1 MKSIAKLLSLGV
13 VLGASVAAHATTLSG
28 TINMSSNA
36 FVSANITTT
45 GVTFNDTNTGAI
57 INSNQETT
65 TYGTGD
71 FATIVG
77 TDEVDLPGT
86 ILLSSITAYNP
97 SQAVGNQGLTIFS
110 FSQVAVN
117 SVTHEFR
124 FQAFSAT
131 QNVGTVP
138 GYAFFGFLE
147 QSKDGGVTYDVV
159 NANSEFDISNT
170 GRMTNVAFSSTDI
183 NPPASTPEPN
193 SLILLGTG
201 LVSAAGI
208 AMRKRRLA

>member
-1 MKSIAKLLSLGV
+1 MKSIAKLLSLAA
-13 VLGASVAAHATTLSG
+13 LMGASVAAHATTLAG

-36 FVSANITTT
+36 YVSANITST
-45 GVTFNDTNTGAI
+45 GITFNNTNTGAI
-57 INSNQETT
+57 VTSNQETT

-71 FATIVG
+71 FATIIG

-86 ILLSSITAYNP
+86 ILVSSLKAYDTTQ
-97 SQAVGNQGLTIFS
+97 SATTQGLTIFT
-110 FSQVAVN
+110 FSQVATN
-117 SVTHEFR
+117 GVTHTFR
-124 FQAFSAT
+124 FQAFSAA

-147 QSKDGGVTYDVV
+147 QSKDGGVTYDIV
-159 NANSEFDISNT
+159 NSNSEFDISNT
-170 GRMTNVAFSSTDI
+170 GRMTNVSFSSTDI
-183 NPPASTPEPN
+183 NPPAQTPEPN

-201 LVSAAGI
+201 LISAAGI

>member
-1 MKSIAKLLSLGV
+1 MTSIAKILSLGAL
-13 VLGASVAAHATTLSG
+13 LGASVAAHATTLAG
-28 TINMSSNA
+28 TINMSSNQY
-36 FVSANITTT
+36 VSANITST
-45 GVTFNDTNTGAI
+45 GIQFNNTNTGAI
-57 INSNQETT
+57 VNSNQETT

-77 TDEVDLPGT
+77 TNEVDLPGT
-86 ILLSSITAYNP
+86 ILISSLKAYNP
-97 SQAVGNQGLTIFS
+97 TQSATTQGLTIFS

-117 SVTHEFR
+117 GVTHTFR
-124 FQAFSAT
+124 FQAFSSS
-131 QNVGTVP
+131 NLFSPVP

-147 QSKDGGVTYDVV
+147 QSKDGGATYDVV
-159 NANSEFDISNT
+159 NTNSEFDI
-170 GRMTNVAFSSTDI
+170 TNAGTLTNISFSSVDV
-183 NPPASTPEPN
+183 NPPAQTPEPN